1 MENTALINIIDEFCN
16 ELSERNYPYT
26 RTAVETIINEWYKAK
41 KPLIDLLS
49 KHPKWNPEK
58 FMIQFDSDF
67 SRKPDTSTAYQFL
80 NWLNCNTDIQDIVTR
95 GGNNFLIR
103 TLDDE
108 IDRCM
113 MRTTYLQ
120 EDYIDTIEFI
130 NNLDESF
137 RFRPGMK
144 VTKVMRKICEHYG
157 WTKIMATEYN
167 RHGEQV
173 EFNAFERE
181 YAKYCDAMSPLK
193 VTRHTC
199 ISLNPL
205 DYLLMSNGN
214 SWRSCHYID
223 DFDDHPGE
231 YSSGTISYMLDTT
244 SIVFYTVNA
253 SYNGDNI
260 ELTEKTQ
267 RQIFGYDDYQ
277 IMQSRMYPQNNDSGA
292 ETIYEDFRNIMQ
304 KIIADCLEKPNLW
317 VRRKKHLNVVH
328 GDGATCYPDW
338 EYNSLCSTSVLKEKK
353 EDVDL
358 VSIVMGAAP
367 ICIECGKTHD
377 RADNINCCHS
387 GYQCE
392 DCGCYI
398 SEDDVIWV
406 GDYPYCR
413 DCVSWC
419 DCCQEYTRDEMTYI
433 ESEDRWVCEYCLSE
447 YYDYCENCH
456 TYYHRDETFYDENSG
471 NCYCQDCFDELFG
484 ECDNCGQIVRR
495 DDLNEIHK
503 ANGDVV
509 FICDECYAEED
520 EDNE

>member
-1 MENTALINIIDEFCN
+1 MENTALINITDEFCN
-16 ELSERNYPYT
+16 ELKNRNYPYT
-26 RTAVETIINEWYKAK
+26 RTAVETIIDEWYKAK

-49 KHPKWNPEK
+49 KHPNWNSEK

-67 SRKPDTSTAYQFL
+67 SRKPDTSTARDFL
-80 NWLNCNTDIQDIVTR
+80 NWLNRNTNIQDIVTEGTSWSFR
-95 GGNNFLIR
+95 R
-103 TLDDE
+103 TLFDD
-108 IDRCM
+108 IGHCM
-113 MRTTYLQ
+113 VHTTYLQ
-120 EDYIDTIEFI
+120 EEDTFCIKLI

-157 WTKIMATEYN
+157 WTKIMGTEYN

-223 DFDDHPGE
+223 YFDDHPGE
-231 YSSGTISYMLDTT
+231 YSSGTISYMLDET

-253 SYNGDNI
+253 SYDGDNI

-267 RQIFGYDDYQ
+267 RQIFGYNDCQ
-277 IMQSRMYPQNNDSGA
+277 IMQSRMYPQNNDYNA
-292 ETIYEDFRNIMQ
+292 ENIYEDFRNIMQ
-304 KIIADCLEKPNLW
+304 KVIADCLEKPNLW

-328 GDGATCYPDW
+328 GNGATCYPDW
-338 EYNSLCSTSVLKEKK
+338 EYNDLCSTSVLKEKSGL
-353 EDVDL
+353 DL
-358 VSIVMGAAP
+358 VSIVLGATP
-367 ICIECGKTHD
+367 ICVECGKTHNKVG
-377 RADNINCCHS
+377 NINCCRD
-387 GYQCE
+387 GYCCE
-392 DCGCYI
+392 DCGRYI

-419 DCCQEYTRDEMTYI
+419 DCCQEWTRDEMYYI
-433 ESEDRWVCEYCLSE
+433 KSEDRSVCEYCLNE
-447 YYDYCENCH
+447 YYVYCAHCY
-456 TYYHRDETFYDENSG
+456 TYHNMDETFYDEDRG
-471 NCYCQDCFDELFG
+471 EYFCPDCFEELYT
-484 ECDNCGQIVRR
+484 ECENCGQIVRR
-495 DDLNEIHK
+495 KDLNEVHK